1 MNAVSAPDEIERKR
15 RAKRNAV
22 LLGLVAVAV
31 YALFIAMTVFGK

>member
-1 MNAVSAPDEIERKR
+1 MEAVSAQGETERKR

-31 YALFIAMTVFGK
+31 YALFIAMTILSK